1 MSILSDSLE
10 KVRSGQNLPRAEIRA
25 LFELIMTGQAAA
37 EPESSQLAQFLTALH
52 HKGETAEEIA
62 GAAEAMRSH
71 MTRLPTSRTVV
82 VDTCGTGG
90 TGSKI
95 FNVSTA
101 AAIVTAAAGVAVA
114 KHGNRSVTS
123 VSGSSDVLTA
133 LGVNVVAAPTVVA
146 ACLEEFGLC
155 FCFAQL
161 FHPAMRHVK
170 EVRARLGTQTI
181 FNLLGPLCNPAG
193 AKYQVMGVAR
203 PELRPKMA
211 SALQQL
217 DPARA
222 IIVGG
227 AAGQEACGELTIA
240 GATEVIELSATSQQ
254 AATWSPADFG
264 LATASTET
272 MLIDSAAASA
282 ALIRRIFAGEQG
294 PPRDM
299 VVLNAAAAIW
309 VATPGISHPESAAR
323 AQEAIDS
330 GRAGELL
337 TRWAARTH
345 TAA

>member
-1 MSILSDSLE
+1 MSLLADSLE
-10 KVRSGQNLPRAEIRA
+10 KVRSGQNLSRAEIRA
-25 LFELIMTGQAAA
+25 LFELIMTGQAGA
-37 EPESSQLAQFLTALH
+37 ELGPFLTALH
-52 HKGETAEEIA
+52 HKGETADEIA
-62 GAAEAMRSH
+62 GAAEAMRAH
-71 MTRLPTSRTVV
+71 MTRLPTSRAVV

-133 LGVNVVAAPTVVA
+133 LGVNVMAPPAVVA

-170 EVRARLGTQTI
+170 EVRAKLGIQTI

-222 IIVGG
+222 LIVGG
-227 AAGQEACGELTIA
+227 RVGEEPCGELTIA
-240 GATEVIELSATSQQ
+240 GATETIELTPTSQQ
-254 AATWSPADFG
+254 PATWSPTDFG
-264 LATASTET
+264 LKPTSTET
-272 MLIDSAAASA
+272 LLIESAVASA
-282 ALIRRIFAGEQG
+282 NLIRRILAKESG

-309 VATPGISHPESAAR
+309 VATPDISLPESAAR
-323 AQEAIDS
+323 AADAIDS
-330 GRAGELL
+330 GRAGDLL

-345 TAA
+345 AN